1 MNSNRDWDKVWK
13 RALDGLKYEG
23 CVDYLY
29 KLSTTLWKYK
39 LPDDVVATTLATVSG
54 YMKVALFPADDKYL
68 TEDWSPTSLKWIKNL
83 PKGTPISEGIK
94 TEKQFE
100 AFKNYMADVLPK
112 LIFDIFKL
120 LLSEKKRNRHVRK
133 ELSDLLSIM
142 KLKQIEIK
150 ANKTKGVLDDIY
162 PNLDDIYP
170 NLIELLELYRSSFA
184 PKPEEK
190 NYGFMLNRKY
200 NEWTKTELVRR
211 LFEGLME
218 AGLIDPETRLD
229 VFRTIFDPD
238 KEIKPVVWIGKDK
251 NQLLYFFRQLY
262 ELGIL
267 PKKGEKHTYD
277 LKRMDRCF
285 VRENGESWELEKSK
299 SMLSREF
306 PNNAGIKEDKKK
318 PLDKIFNDITIFLGT
333 QRHVEPHEYIEI

>member
-68 TEDWSPTSLKWIKNL
+68 PEDWSLGNLKWLKKL
-83 PKGTPISEGIK
+83 PAGAPISEGIK

-100 AFKNYMADVLPK
+100 AFKNSMADVLPK

-162 PNLDDIYP
+162 PNL
-170 NLIELLELYRSSFA
+170 IELLELYLSPLA
-184 PKPEEK
+184 PKPK
-190 NYGFMLNRKY
+190 KGICGFRLNKKYEQWKIDEAIRMLWDGLRKA
-200 NEWTKTELVRR
+200 E
-211 LFEGLME
+211 
-218 AGLIDPETRLD
+218 LIDPVTNRKHFE
-229 VFRTIFDPD
+229 TIFDPD
-238 KEIKPVVWIGKDK
+238 NEIQPVVWMGTK
-251 NQLLYFFRQLY
+251 NQLLYFFERLY

-267 PKKGEKHTYD
+267 KEEWEQHTYD
-277 LKRMDRCF
+277 WKRMDRCF
-285 VRENGESWELEKSK
+285 VQENGESWELEKSK
-299 SMLSREF
+299 SMLSRELKKG
-306 PNNAGIKEDKKK
+306 AGIKEDKKQ
-318 PLDKIFNDITIFLGT
+318 PLDKIFDDIVNFL
-333 QRHVEPHEYIEI
+333 EP